1 VSPGS
6 RGPVIID
13 TGVFGARLTP
23 QGQSLASAYRPLLEG
38 RPAVISFITVAE
50 LRYGAKLAGWG
61 TARLVRL
68 DHELSG
74 AETVWPG
81 PNLTETYATVR
92 AWCARNGHGLGGKDH
107 EADRWVA
114 ASAIWLAIPLVA
126 HDAIF
131 ANVEGLTLLTKL
143 GLYAETNIGSAV
155 PVMPGGTGSA
165 GAAG

>member
-1 VSPGS
+1 MTRTVGS
-6 RGPVIID
+6 WLWSSTREP
-13 TGVFGARLTP
+13 RLTGAGDHRHRRVRCAP
-23 QGQSLASAYRPLLEG
+23 DAAGQSLAAAYRPLLAG

-68 DHELSG
+68 DHELSQ
-74 AETVWPG
+74 ADTVWPG

-92 AWCARNGHGLGGKDH
+92 AWCAMNGHGLGGKDH

-114 ASAIWLAIPLVA
+114 ASAIWLGIPLVA

-131 ANVEGLTLLTKL
+131 ANVDGLTLLTKL
-143 GLYAETNIGSAV
+143 GH
-155 PVMPGGTGSA
+155 
-165 GAAG
+165 